1 MKVCIACAYPGGPDA
16 AIVDSLELSEML
28 DFYDLRENGEFDH
41 TAQTGNCLG
50 GCADPI
56 ETIVRRGTE
65 RVVVLTLSP
74 NSLLKLTNSGVRIFK
89 TDHPVVRSTLDLLSR
104 DGLTEIDRSQFS
116 KLNAKQDEDVEGV

>member
-16 AIVDSLELSEML
+16 AIIDAFELSEML
-28 DFYDLRENGEFDH
+28 DFYDLHENGEFEH
-41 TAQTGNCLG
+41 TAQTRNCLG

-74 NSLLKLTNSGVRIFK
+74 NSLLRLANSEVRIFK
-89 TDHPVVRSTLDLLSR
+89 TDNPVVRSSLDLLSR
-104 DGLTEIDRSQFS
+104 DGLTEIDRNQFS
-116 KLNAKQDEDVEGV
+116 KLHAK